1 MPKLPVLSGGEI
13 VRTLVALGF
22 VVMRQKGSHIVLR
35 RGSNGCVVPN
45 HKEAKIGTLHGLLR
59 QAGVS
64 AEEFMRGLGK

>member
-1 MPKLPVLSGGEI
+1 MPKLPVLSGAEI
-13 VRTLVALGF
+13 VKVLVALGF

-45 HKEAKIGTLHGLLR
+45 HKEVKTGTLHGLLR
-59 QAGVS
+59 QADIN